1 MWFKSN
7 SEEDWENSPIMISSY
22 RVTDLAKE
30 ITRLRE
36 REFLKFELEKHFYE
50 LLRNTTDE

>member
-22 RVTDLAKE
+22 RLTDLADAVA
-30 ITRLRE
+30 RHRE
-36 REFLKFELEKHFYE
+36 REFLKFELEKHFHE